1 MQRPLDFKR
10 RSDGEIIK
18 DSGFVLDFDEIAK
31 AGKMSK
37 EEAFI
42 AKWYGIYDQR
52 QAGNYMARV
61 VIPGGLFSTAQA
73 RAISIY
79 ST

>member
-18 DSGFVLDFDEIAK
+18 DGGFLLDFDEIAK
-31 AGKMSK
+31 AGKISK

-42 AKWYGIYDQR
+42 AKWYGIYEQR
-52 QAGNYMARV
+52 QAGKHAESLMALNAAKKMLG
-61 VIPGGLFSTAQA
+61 I
-73 RAISIY
+73 
-79 ST
+79 